1 MIRAETVALR
11 RMIMFKR
18 LLLLLILLHAAG
30 ALAEDSAAPSPDML
44 VKQVV
49 DEVLSSIKQ
58 NREITH
64 DQTKM
69 NDLVEAKVFSHFDFS
84 RLTRLTVGGK
94 YWADATSQEQLQLI
108 GEFHT
113 FLTHV
118 FSDVIAQYTDQT
130 IFFIPFR
137 MQPEAQ
143 DTTVKTV
150 VLDRRDESMQLD
162 YKLEKTDSGWLIYD
176 VDIDN
181 MSLIRIYH
189 SNFSNELQ
197 NGGVS
202 NLVSVLHKKNLE
214 VESARHG

>member
-1 MIRAETVALR
+1 
-11 RMIMFKR
+11 MFNR
-18 LLLLLILLHAAG
+18 LLFLLFLFPAAG
-30 ALAEDSAAPSPDML
+30 ALAEDSAAPSPDVL
-44 VKQVV
+44 VKQMV
-49 DEVLSSIKQ
+49 DEVLSPIKQ

-69 NDLVEAKVFSHFDFS
+69 NDLVDAKVFSHFDFS
-84 RLTRLTVGGK
+84 RLTRLTVGSN
-94 YWADATSQEQLQLI
+94 YWADATPQEQLQLI
-108 GEFHT
+108 SEFHT

-130 IFFIPFR
+130 ILFIPFR

-143 DTTVKTV
+143 DATVKTV
-150 VLDRRDESMQLD
+150 VLDPRDESTQLD
-162 YKLEKTDSGWLIYD
+162 YKLEKTDSGWLIYN

-189 SNFSNELQ
+189 SNFSNELR
-197 NGGVS
+197 NGGVP

>member
-1 MIRAETVALR
+1 
-11 RMIMFKR
+11 MFKR
-18 LLLLLILLHAAG
+18 LLLLLILFHAAG

-64 DQTKM
+64 DQAKM

-94 YWADATSQEQLQLI
+94 YWADATPQEQLQLI

-150 VLDRRDESMQLD
+150 VLDPRDESTQLD